1 MALVKNMTTDEMVIK
16 PEAAAPNINYAD
28 WPLLLKN
35 WDQCTW
41 PRHNRC

>member
-1 MALVKNMTTDEMVIK
+1 MALVKSSLDDNQIIK

-35 WDQCTW
+35 WDQCMSGQ
-41 PRHNRC
+41 